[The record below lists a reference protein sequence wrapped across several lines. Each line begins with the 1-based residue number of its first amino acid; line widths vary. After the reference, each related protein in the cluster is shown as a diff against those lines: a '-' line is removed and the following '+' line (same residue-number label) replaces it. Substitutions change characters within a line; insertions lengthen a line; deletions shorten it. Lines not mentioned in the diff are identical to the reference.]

1 MEHTCSLS
9 LSEKVQKKFVNY
21 VIFVIGRLLCCFWRE
36 FYNYIVFMILATKKF
51 VIYLVHFLFII
62 IFKPSQKIYAVK
74 YFVIRTLQYWVQI
87 NCLFSTKISV
97 HMFFI
102 FKTINLYCLLTS
114 YYFINIILFML
125 FCVQYFIKS
134 LIFIK
139 YFFCERKKLFRHML
153 QKLPAGEKF
162 AMLVFNKYVN
172 SGKNHYAKTVIVQN
186 YCEI

>member
-9 LSEKVQKKFVNY
+9 LSEKVQKFFVNY

-97 HMFFI
+97 HMFVI

-172 SGKNHYAKTVIVQN
+172 SGKNHYAKTLIVQN

>member
-1 MEHTCSLS
+1 MFPFPVWKNS
-9 LSEKVQKKFVNY
+9 KFFCKLCY
-21 VIFVIGRLLCCFWRE
+21 FFVIGKLLCCFWRK
-36 FYNYIVFMILATKKF
+36 FYNYIGIYDFGNKKN

-74 YFVIRTLQYWVQI
+74 YFVIRTLHYWVQI
-87 NCLFSTKISV
+87 NCLFRTKISV

-139 YFFCERKKLFRHML
+139 YFFFFFFFERKKLFRHMFA
-153 QKLPAGEKF
+153 KIASWGEIRNVSF
-162 AMLVFNKYVN
+162 
-172 SGKNHYAKTVIVQN
+172 
-186 YCEI
+186 

>member
-1 MEHTCSLS
+1 MLFLLLESC
-9 LSEKVQKKFVNY
+9 Y
-21 VIFVIGRLLCCFWRE
+21 V
-36 FYNYIVFMILATKKF
+36 VFGENFTITSVCMILATKN

-74 YFVIRTLQYWVQI
+74 YFVIRTLHYWVQI

-139 YFFCERKKLFRHML
+139 YFFYFFILRGKNYLGICL

-172 SGKNHYAKTVIVQN
+172 SGKNHYAKTLIVQN